1 MSSITK
7 QIQTVE
13 DTLYDVEIAMDV
25 ATTTKEQ
32 NELGRKK
39 TKLKKKIKK
48 LQRKLTHENSSGL
61 RSYHNNRN

>member
-7 QIQTVE
+7 QIQTVKN
-13 DTLYDVEIAMDV
+13 TLYNVELAMDV

-39 TKLKKKIKK
+39 TKLEKKIKK
-48 LQRKLTHENSSGL
+48 LQRKLTLVKE
-61 RSYHNNRN
+61 

>member
-7 QIQTVE
+7 QIQTVKN
-13 DTLYDVEIAMDV
+13 TLYNVELAMDV

-39 TKLKKKIKK
+39 TKLTKKIKK
-48 LQRKLTHENSSGL
+48 LKRKLTNENSSSL
-61 RSYHNNRN
+61 RS

>member
-39 TKLKKKIKK
+39 TKLTKKIKK
-48 LQRKLTHENSSGL
+48 LQRKITHENSSSL
-61 RSYHNNRN
+61 RS